1 MPPYGQANFGTAEI
15 SFLIIYKEIGF
26 VKKNLRFFLGIFGYA
41 LVEVICLKIWKK
53 SVLFYLGG
61 CAYVTLELLWRG
73 RSHGSMFVAG
83 GVCFLLIGQLGR
95 VRPRLPLIPRALVGA
110 FIITMVELATG
121 LAVNRNHQVW
131 DYSGIPGNFLG
142 QICPQFT
149 FLWVIVALI
158 AMALYDALDN
168 RISAVCRRSGAPAGS
183 TGGHNTTSENF

>member
-1 MPPYGQANFGTAEI
+1 MPPYGQAKFGSAEI
-15 SFLIIYKEIGF
+15 SFLIISKETGF
-26 VKKNLRFFLGIFGYA
+26 VKKNLRFFLGNFGYA
-41 LVEVICLKIWKK
+41 LFEVICLKIWKK

-83 GVCFLLIGQLGR
+83 GTCFLLLGHLNR
-95 VRPRLPLIPRALVGA
+95 VRPRLPLIPRALAGSL
-110 FIITMVELATG
+110 IITTVELAAG
-121 LAVNRNHQVW
+121 LAVNRGHQVW

-158 AMALYDALDN
+158 AMGLYEVLNAFL
-168 RISAVCRRSGAPAGS
+168 SAVCRRSGAPAGS
-183 TGGHNTTSENF
+183 TDARTTTNGNS